1 MQLTP
6 RLNSAACL
14 LALVGVTAPA
24 TVAAQSTERQLIVT
38 VLDSDGAP
46 VEGLRPT
53 DFVVREDGSAREVL
67 RADNAGAGRQIAVLV
82 DTSQAAADAIVDF
95 RDGLTEFLE
104 AMHDGNEI
112 SLLGFGGPPRILV
125 PSTTSLARLHEGVG
139 DVFGFPGT
147 AAYLLDAMS
156 QAAEGFRR
164 RESAPPILVALTME
178 GLDYSHA
185 SSRQVL
191 QRVQE
196 SGAAVYTLVVLGRSG
211 LTADPS
217 LSPSVLRRLE
227 FERNI
232 VLERGPRDSGG
243 ERRNVLTSTAVGHA
257 LRSLATEL
265 RNQYLVTYSRPDT
278 LIPPDDIEVAVTTA
292 GLTARG
298 TPLRAN

>member
-1 MQLTP
+1 M
-6 RLNSAACL
+6 
-14 LALVGVTAPA
+14 
-24 TVAAQSTERQLIVT
+24 AAQSTERQLIVT

-46 VEGLRPT
+46 VEGLRTT

-67 RADNAGAGRQIAVLV
+67 RVDDAGAGRQIAVLV
-82 DTSQAAADAIVDF
+82 DTSQAATDAIGDF
-95 RDGLTEFLE
+95 RGGLTEFLE

-164 RESAPPILVALTME
+164 RESARPILVALTMD
-178 GLDYSHA
+178 GLDHSNA
-185 SSRQVL
+185 SSRRVL

-196 SGAAVYTLVVLGRSG
+196 SGAAVYTLVVRGRSR
-211 LTADPS
+211 LPTDPS
-217 LSPSVLRRLE
+217 DLPRLDID
-227 FERNI
+227 RNI

-243 ERRNVLTSTAVGHA
+243 ERRNLLTSTAVGHA
-257 LRSLATEL
+257 LRRLATEL

-278 LIPPDDIEVAVTTA
+278 LIPPDGIEVAVTTA